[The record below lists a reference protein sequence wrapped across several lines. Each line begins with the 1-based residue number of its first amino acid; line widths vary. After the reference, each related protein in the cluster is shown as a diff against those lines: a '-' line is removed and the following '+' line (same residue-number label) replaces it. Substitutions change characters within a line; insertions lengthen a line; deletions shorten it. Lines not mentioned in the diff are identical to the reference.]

1 MLFKLVFNADH
12 NGACLDDCVC
22 GAAYAQTKF
31 LDGSHG
37 NVGRNDVA
45 AADVNLDVA
54 VDCTLGNLNY
64 GALELVSCTNQSLFL
79 FQKFDK
85 KRRK

>member
-1 MLFKLVFNADH
+1 MLVKLLLNANH

-22 GAAYAQTKF
+22 GAAYGQAEF

-45 AADVNLDVA
+45 AADVDLDIA
-54 VDCTLGNLNY
+54 VDCTLDDLNY
-64 GALELVSCTNQSLFL
+64 GALELISCTKLHVFISPYFC
-79 FQKFDK
+79 
-85 KRRK
+85 